1 MILGRTVRWKD
12 DGIYYEADEKHRILI
27 LESLGLVEGQTKSLA
42 ANGEKD
48 FKEEEHWELEEV
60 GEKEATEFRGCIA
73 RLNFLAQDSPE
84 LMFVAK
90 EMSREMVK
98 PKRGSWKRFKKIAR
112 FILGRSSVTWKYDWQ
127 EQCDRLDVYTD
138 SDWGG
143 GVGSRRSTS
152 GGVLMLGS
160 HCIRAWSS
168 TQGAVALSS
177 AEAEFYAM
185 VEGALRGKGLVSLAR
200 ELGLCDVAHTLKV
213 FTDSSAAKS
222 FVSRRGLGKMKHI
235 EIRELWLQHE
245 VLKGSI
251 EVQKVRGVD
260 NPADLMTKVL
270 NRDEI
275 DERLGRMGIGV
286 NWAGN

>member
-1 MILGRTVRWKD
+1 M
-12 DGIYYEADEKHRILI
+12 
-27 LESLGLVEGQTKSLA
+27 S
-42 ANGEKD
+42 GEI
-48 FKEEEHWELEEV
+48 
-60 GEKEATEFRGCIA
+60 AT
-73 RLNFLAQDSPE
+73 
-84 LMFVAK
+84 
-90 EMSREMVK
+90 
-98 PKRGSWKRFKKIAR
+98 PKRGSWKRFKKVAR
-112 FILGRSSVTWKYDWQ
+112 FILGRSGVTWKWGWH
-127 EQCDRLDVYTD
+127 EQCDFLDVYIA

-143 GVGSRRSTS
+143 RVGSRRSTN

-168 TQGAVALSS
+168 IQGAVALNS

-200 ELGLCDVAHTLKV
+200 ELGFCDVTHTLKV
-213 FTDSSAAKS
+213 LTDSSAAKS
-222 FVSRRGLGKMKHI
+222 FVSRRGLGRMKHI

-251 EVQKVRGVD
+251 EVQKIRGVD

-275 DERLGRMGIGV
+275 DERLGRMGIDV
-286 NWAGN
+286 NWVGN